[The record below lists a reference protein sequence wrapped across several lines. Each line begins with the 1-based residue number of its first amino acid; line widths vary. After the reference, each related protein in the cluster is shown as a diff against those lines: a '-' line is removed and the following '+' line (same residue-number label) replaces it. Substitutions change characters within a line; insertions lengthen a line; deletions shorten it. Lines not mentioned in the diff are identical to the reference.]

1 MSIPKKVYRT
11 IKKVVFASGSILC
24 FNYLYSKYAVRNH
37 ILNTSPDNFYD
48 WKGIKINYD
57 KTGSGSPVI
66 LLHSIHPAA
75 SSFEWHRIVDLLSE
89 SHTVYT
95 VDLPGCGR
103 SDRPEILYVNF
114 YYVQFICDFIMHMN
128 IRNPVIVASNLTTAA
143 AIMATAYKKG
153 LIRKCILINPPS
165 ISSLSQKPNPISKI
179 RYKVLTAPLIGEL
192 IYNILSSRMQI
203 DMYFAETYFY
213 NPFHGTDQLVDTY
226 FESSHLG
233 NGKGYYLAASIM
245 SGYLNVNV
253 TRALRQANIPFK
265 IIEGKSTED
274 AEKTVFEWTHIRP
287 NIETVYIEHTKT
299 LPMLEEP
306 EKTAEEILR
315 FIDAC

>member
-1 MSIPKKVYRT
+1 
-11 IKKVVFASGSILC
+11 
-24 FNYLYSKYAVRNH
+24 
-37 ILNTSPDNFYD
+37 
-48 WKGIKINYD
+48 
-57 KTGSGSPVI
+57 
-66 LLHSIHPAA
+66 
-75 SSFEWHRIVDLLSE
+75 
-89 SHTVYT
+89 
-95 VDLPGCGR
+95 
-103 SDRPEILYVNF
+103 
-114 YYVQFICDFIMHMN
+114 MHMN

-165 ISSLSQKPNPISKI
+165 LSSLAGKPNPISKI
-179 RYKVLTAPLIGEL
+179 KYKVLTAPLIGEL

-213 NPFHGTDQLVDTY
+213 NPFHDTDQLVDTY

-233 NGKGYYLAASIM
+233 NGKGYYLAASIL

-253 TRALRQANIPFK
+253 NRALKQANIPFK

-287 NIETVYIEHTKT
+287 NIETAYIEHTKT

-306 EKTAEEILR
+306 EKTSEEILR
-315 FIDAC
+315 FIDAG